1 MLTREQYKKLKSMN
15 RDELDRYLDQIYIQ
29 GYNHGVL
36 TMSGKVVSL
45 VDKGIRMTSGVGEK
59 RYQEIMNNIVQCMRE
74 DDTSEQPG
82 DTSFRDIEAREGEV
96 K

>member
-36 TMSGKVVSL
+36 TMSEKIVSL

-59 RYQEIMNNIVQCMRE
+59 RYQEIMNNIVQCMKE
-74 DDTSEQPG
+74 ENN
-82 DTSFRDIEAREGEV
+82 EGN
-96 K
+96 

>member
-1 MLTREQYKKLKSMN
+1 MITREQYKKLKSMN

-45 VDKGIRMTSGVGEK
+45 VDKGIRMTTGIGEK
-59 RYQEIMNNIVQCMRE
+59 RYQEIMDNIVKCMRE
-74 DDTSEQPG
+74 DDANEQPR
-82 DTSFRDIEAREGEV
+82 DTRF
-96 K
+96 